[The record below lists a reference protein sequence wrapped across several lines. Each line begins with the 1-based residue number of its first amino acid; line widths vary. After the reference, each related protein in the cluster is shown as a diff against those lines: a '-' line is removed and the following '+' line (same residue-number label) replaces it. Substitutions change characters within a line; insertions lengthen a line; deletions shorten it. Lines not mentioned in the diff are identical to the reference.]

1 MTIEI
6 KALTR
11 QTMPILG
18 EHFKRHRAESGT
30 NGVHFMPFAPDDTN
44 GPTGATVD
52 RSFWPIDK
60 PGWQRWFCIHEL
72 ATGNIVG
79 HVDLKTD
86 PLRAGTHWCHLGI
99 GIESAYRGR
108 GLGGKLMDCAIA
120 YAKSTRTIDFIELR
134 VFSNN
139 LPALAL
145 YKKKGFVEIGTL
157 KDRFR
162 LQGQSIDDTI
172 MVLDVRGV

>member
-11 QTMPILG
+11 QTLPILG

-30 NGVHFMPFAPDDTN
+30 NGVHFMPFAPGDTN

-79 HVDLKTD
+79 YVDLKTD
-86 PLRAGTHWCHLGI
+86 LLRAGTHWCHLGI
-99 GIESAYRGR
+99 GIGWMTKGWARYLVSAMAG
-108 GLGGKLMDCAIA
+108 
-120 YAKSTRTIDFIELR
+120 
-134 VFSNN
+134 
-139 LPALAL
+139 
-145 YKKKGFVEIGTL
+145 
-157 KDRFR
+157 
-162 LQGQSIDDTI
+162 GQSAGSRHSPSPWERLLEAKDQICDLACLLELHDRQEPQA
-172 MVLDVRGV
+172 V